1 MEEKDKKGWW
11 CCTSCD
17 YEGPES
23 EFQSRP
29 DYKSCPKCR
38 TGYVYSLEIGPAWS
52 CAACGYKGAEI
63 GFDEKFKC
71 HICPNSKCES
81 EDVFLDCDWQ
91 RLVDAENKAAAEE
104 EEKQKRDRYED
115 FDDD

>member
-1 MEEKDKKGWW
+1 MADENKKGLW

-23 EFQSRP
+23 EFKNKP
-29 DYKSCPKCR
+29 DYHSCPKCLAF
-38 TGYVYSLEIGPAWS
+38 YVYSLDLGPAWS

-63 GFDEKFKC
+63 GFAKKVKC
-71 HICPNSKCES
+71 HICPKCSS

-91 RLVDAENKAAAEE
+91 RLVDEEIKADR
-104 EEKQKRDRYED
+104 EKMNREKRDCE
-115 FDDD
+115 FDD